1 MVQLVRPEH
10 VSDTLMMRTTLK
22 ELKEKT
28 LNNFY
33 FDFTISLVDQ
43 SKNDDWNFKSLD
55 KTGFAE
61 LLGRTESNHTVDMGQ
76 KVYEFIERLRNPEK
90 RANSIGG
97 GQNPMHQ
104 QWVSLLY

>member
-1 MVQLVRPEH
+1 MNDYCTSVY
-10 VSDTLMMRTTLK
+10 SA
-22 ELKEKT
+22 
-28 LNNFY
+28 
-33 FDFTISLVDQ
+33 ISLVDE
-43 SKNDDWNFKSLD
+43 KSLMIVSY
-55 KTGFAE
+55 KSLEQTGFAE

-104 QWVSLLY
+104 Q

>member
-28 LNNFY
+28 LNNFVLF
-33 FDFTISLVDQ
+33 FDFIISLVKK
-43 SKNDDWNFKSLD
+43 SSMIEIKSLD

-104 QWVSLLY
+104 Q

>member
-1 MVQLVRPEH
+1 MVQLVKPEH

-22 ELKEKT
+22 ELKETTFKVHDWPAVFW
-28 LNNFY
+28 LVIRIY
-33 FDFTISLVDQ
+33 KKSLVQ
-43 SKNDDWNFKSLD
+43 
-55 KTGFAE
+55 TGFAE

-104 QWVSLLY
+104 Q